1 MKKVYIASPFF
12 NDEQNKR
19 VDFVEETLASVPER
33 VTDSGQCAYSYFS
46 PRNGGFQNE
55 HETLLGRKAIYH
67 TDIKFLERA
76 ELVVAVLDDNDP
88 GTIYEV
94 GYAVAKG
101 IPVILVHFEQLEGL
115 NLMLSQSCYGL
126 CSDVFLHNMLIDFR
140 DGAMEPMNDSWELAN
155 ERQDGN

>member
-12 NDEQNKR
+12 NDEQNEK
-19 VDFVEETLASVPER
+19 VTYIEETLAEIPHRSVPSE
-33 VTDSGQCAYSYFS
+33 CAYNYFS
-46 PRNGGFQNE
+46 PRAGGFQDE
-55 HETLLGRKAIYH
+55 HKFLVGRKAIYH

-76 ELVVAVLDDNDP
+76 DLVVAVLDDNDP

-101 IPVILVHFEQLEGL
+101 IPVILVHFEDIDGL

-126 CSDVFLHNMLIDFR
+126 TSKMFLKNMLTDFR
-140 DGAMEPMNDSWELAN
+140 DGLIEPINDSWELAN
-155 ERQDGN
+155 ERQQC